1 MGIDCRTVRWSIPV
15 SDQHSGTCVQII
27 YYLTLGVL
35 GAYKLQLFAGLY
47 FYIFDDWTNPE
58 KCLENSLCALG
69 ACVCQ
74 RVAASTNIGALIT
87 SMVEIPEVDKKDKPA

>member
-58 KCLENSLCALG
+58 KCLENVRLR
-69 ACVCQ
+69 CVCL
-74 RVAASTNIGALIT
+74 STSCRFHKHRGSNHFDG
-87 SMVEIPEVDKKDKPA
+87 